1 MLLSGRSRIQAP
13 FVPLFEGG
21 DPACLSLH
29 IQRWHN
35 VQCTFVEWMKE
46 HIPIF
51 LTLGGFSLG
60 LLCSRLSKIQ
70 IRPYHWLVKSGNPLS
85 YRNWRALK
93 ALSQCFSNCGLW
105 LMKSLKSKMESME
118 ECIAREWGKYCL
130 GNICVC
136 AGHLKR
142 HPRCPLTSLCL
153 CTYCFFIWNVL
164 PLLCLGTSNYP
175 SSPSLNASATRFSA
189 I

>member
-1 MLLSGRSRIQAP
+1 MNEGTHSNLPDSR
-13 FVPLFEGG
+13 
-21 DPACLSLH
+21 
-29 IQRWHN
+29 W
-35 VQCTFVEWMKE
+35 
-46 HIPIF
+46 
-51 LTLGGFSLG
+51 FSLG

-105 LMKSLKSKMESME
+105 LMKSLKSEMESME
-118 ECIAREWGKYCL
+118 ECIARQWGKYCL

-164 PLLCLGTSNYP
+164 ALLCLGTSNYP
-175 SSPSLNASATRFSA
+175 SSPSLNASATRFSSLPLFPGW
-189 I
+189 